1 MCVHSRFRVM
11 KKDNTFAWWRSSV
24 GLAAGLTSDLSM
36 AAASQE
42 VFRRFVQQ
50 VESKPTEMERNASVQ
65 QMAADA
71 GLQAVRKEAM
81 KNVDDVIDQTAA
93 KFIMC
98 CGRVLIFHSDL
109 PLGAGLVVPGKA
121 RLRAVSFG
129 RVTRSLACEFVLRV
143 RQQFPD
149 SNRWHPMG
157 VDGWDLRLHL

>member
-1 MCVHSRFRVM
+1 MVAELCWASC
-11 KKDNTFAWWRSSV
+11 RSHI
-24 GLAAGLTSDLSM
+24 DLSM

-50 VESKPTEMERNASVQ
+50 VESKPTEMERNASLK
-65 QMAADA
+65 QMAANA
-71 GLQAVRKEAM
+71 GLQAVRKEVM

-109 PLGAGLVVPGKA
+109 PLGAVLVVPGRHA
-121 RLRAVSFG
+121 FYVSFG
-129 RVTRSLACEFVLRV
+129 RMTRSLACKFVLRV

-157 VDGWDLRLHL
+157 VDGWDLR